1 MSNYLLYLGDKDE
14 EDVLGWLIE
23 NIGPLGLTTKAE
35 YNYYNTYHGLN
46 DDWVMNTSDVSDV
59 SGQFD
64 LITQLT
70 FKHKEDAVLC
80 ALRFGGQV
88 H

>member
-1 MSNYLLYLGDKDE
+1 MYRLYLGDKEE

-23 NIGPLGLTTKAE
+23 NIGPLGLTTKADF
-35 YNYYNTYHGLN
+35 NYYNTYYGT
-46 DDWVMNTSDVSDV
+46 DATWMMDTSDVSDV

-64 LITQLT
+64 TITQVCFT
-70 FKHKEDAVLC
+70 HKEDAVLC
-80 ALRFGGQV
+80 SLRFGGTI